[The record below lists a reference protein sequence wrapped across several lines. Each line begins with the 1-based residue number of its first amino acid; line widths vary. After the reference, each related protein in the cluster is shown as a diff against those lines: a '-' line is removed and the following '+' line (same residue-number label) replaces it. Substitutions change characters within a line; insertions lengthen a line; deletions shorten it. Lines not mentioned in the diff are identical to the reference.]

1 VTAPI
6 LLRSGDPYLDL
17 LKELEDKLDK
27 QDAQA
32 KYFDRYY
39 EGTQPMAFIAP
50 EVAKQVGDRLAPVV
64 INWPRVIVDSVQR
77 RCTVQGF
84 RLGSTGALDAD
95 LWSLWTGS
103 EMPSWSRMNH
113 VDSLV
118 HRLSFWSVWADDSEA
133 PAIAPE
139 SAHQM
144 AILHQAGSSRVR
156 AALKRFVDDDDVAR
170 AYLFLPDRVRRYS
183 GPKTNG
189 LTLVGSP
196 VRWTLDE
203 EIPNPLG
210 AVPVVPMVNR
220 PRVLNLDGESEL
232 SDVIPLAD
240 AVNKLATDLLITSEF
255 HAAPRRWATGIQV
268 PDGPDR
274 ERLQA
279 EVAAY
284 WDNALKGKT
293 WLAGEGVSFG
303 QFAEAQLSN
312 FTGAIQM
319 LTAQIAAVAG
329 LPPHY
334 LGINTDNPAS
344 ADAIRSAEA
353 TLNERAREKHE
364 TWGAT
369 YKKVMQLA
377 MAVAD
382 GSSLAAIESATATL
396 ETDWRDPET
405 RTKAQDADAAV
416 KLHAEGIIDD
426 VQAQEA
432 VGLSPMQRQAIAERR
447 TQATETA
454 ATADVTARLNLA
466 RAYRPRT
473 GSPSMPPS
481 LRSAF
486 FRLLPRT
493 APRVAPV
500 RRPAPDTSPAAR
512 AGVCK

>member
-1 VTAPI
+1 MTAPA
-6 LLRSGDPYLDL
+6 LLRSTDPYLDL
-17 LKELEDKLDK
+17 LKVLEEKLNK
-27 QDAQA
+27 QDARA
-32 KYFDRYY
+32 KFFDRYY
-39 EGTQPMAFIAP
+39 EGTQPLSFMAP
-50 EVAKQVGDRLAPVV
+50 EVIKQVGDRLAPVV

-84 RLGSTGALDAD
+84 RMGSSGALDED
-95 LWSLWTGS
+95 LWSLWSRSG
-103 EMPSWSRMNH
+103 MPSWSRMNH

-118 HRLSFWSVWADDSEA
+118 HRLTFWSVWADDTQA

-144 AILHQAGSSRVR
+144 AVLHAAGSDRVR
-156 AALKRFVDDDDVAR
+156 AALKRFVDDDDVMR
-170 AYLFLPDRVRRYS
+170 AYLFLPDRVRKYS
-183 GPKTNG
+183 AANSQG
-189 LTLVGSP
+189 LALVGS
-196 VRWTLDE
+196 VARWQLDE
-203 EIPNPLG
+203 ELPNPLG

-232 SDVIPLAD
+232 ADVIPLAD
-240 AVNKLATDLLITSEF
+240 AVNKLATDLLVTSEF

-268 PDGPDR
+268 GDGPDR
-274 ERLQA
+274 ERMQA

-293 WLAGEGVSFG
+293 WLGGEGIEFG

-312 FTGAIQM
+312 FTNAIQM
-319 LTAQIAAVAG
+319 LTAQIAAIAG

-334 LGINTDNPAS
+334 MGINTDNPAS

-369 YKKVMQLA
+369 YKRVMQLA
-377 MAVAD
+377 LAVAD
-382 GSSLAAIESATATL
+382 GSPLASVEASTATL

-416 KLHAEGIIDD
+416 KLHAAGIIDD
-426 VQAQEA
+426 VQAQEG
-432 VGLSPMQRQAIAERR
+432 VGLTPMQRQAIAERR
-447 TQATETA
+447 SQATETA

-466 RAYRPRT
+466 RRLQAED
-473 GSPSMPPS
+473 GLSPNAS
-481 LRSAF
+481 LAAVGLLQAAATNSAES
-486 FRLLPRT
+486 
-493 APRVAPV
+493 APGA
-500 RRPAPDTSPAAR
+500 
-512 AGVCK
+512 

>member
-6 LLRSGDPYLDL
+6 LLRSGDPYLEL
-17 LKELEDKLDK
+17 LKVLEDKLDK
-27 QDAQA
+27 QDAGA

-39 EGTQPMAFIAP
+39 EGTQPIAFIAP
-50 EVAKQVGDRLAPVV
+50 EVANQIGDRLAPVV

-84 RLGSTGALDAD
+84 RLGSSGALDAD
-95 LWSLWTGS
+95 LWALWTGS

-113 VDSLV
+113 VDVLV

-144 AILHQAGSSRVR
+144 AVLYQAGSSRVR

-183 GPKTNG
+183 GPKANG

-196 VRWTLDE
+196 MRWSLDE

-210 AVPVVPMVNR
+210 AVPIVPMVNR

-268 PDGPDR
+268 PDGPER

-279 EVAAY
+279 EVASY

-377 MAVAD
+377 LAVAD
-382 GSSLAAIESATATL
+382 GSTLSAIESATAEL

-416 KLHAEGIIDD
+416 KLHTEGIIDD

-447 TQATETA
+447 TQASETA
-454 ATADVTARLNLA
+454 ATADITARLNLA
-466 RAYRPRT
+466 RRLQAEDGLT
-473 GSPSMPPS
+473 LNAALAAVGLLQAAATNSAESGPS
-481 LRSAF
+481 
-486 FRLLPRT
+486 T
-493 APRVAPV
+493 APSA
-500 RRPAPDTSPAAR
+500 
-512 AGVCK
+512 